1 MRSNRSIVCRRSAVR
16 VVASGCVALVLAAVF
31 SGGRASAAPVALLA
45 GQVQTPA
52 SSFSLD
58 FGAYG
63 GVSSALI
70 SQTDFALEIDA
81 DLGTARF
88 AQYQQSIAPLVLPG
102 GFSTGNIRVE
112 VVAGSSAG
120 TLDVLTGEFT
130 TSEQYAIHFDG
141 DLSAFNL
148 TSPVVLPSTSSGT
161 VTLTALTGGN
171 VIMAWTGSSVL
182 PNPFDLTNYI
192 PFSYTCSVTAAFAP
206 EPVTLLQ
213 LAMIPQV
220 VNLGLPAGIESSFLT
235 KLYTALDSVDAG
247 RNRSAASTL
256 NAFVNQI
263 EAQRGRKVSDADADG
278 LVSDAEATIAL
289 LRAHVSAGSQQAI
302 EIAPGKV
309 RSSR

>member
-1 MRSNRSIVCRRSAVR
+1 MRGNRSMTWRKSVIVAG
-16 VVASGCVALVLAAVF
+16 AKGCAALVLAGVL
-31 SGGRASAAPVALLA
+31 SGSRASADPIALLA
-45 GQVQTPA
+45 GQVPSPA

-58 FGAYG
+58 FGAFG

-70 SQTDFALEIDA
+70 SQTDFALEVDA
-81 DLGTARF
+81 DLGTAQF
-88 AQYQQSIAPLVLPG
+88 TQYQQSVAPLVLPG

-112 VVAGSSAG
+112 VVPGSSTG
-120 TLDVLTGEFT
+120 TLDVLSGEFT

-141 DLSAFNL
+141 DLGVFGL

-161 VTLTALTGGN
+161 VTLTAQTGGS
-171 VIMAWTGSSVL
+171 VIMAWTGTSQL
-182 PNPFDLTNYI
+182 PNPFDLTTYI

-213 LAMIPQV
+213 LAMIPQI
-220 VNLGLPAGIESSFLT
+220 VNLGFPAGIESSLLT
-235 KLYTALDSVDAG
+235 KLDTALDSVLAG

-278 LVSDAEATIAL
+278 LISDAEATIAL
-289 LRAHVSAGSQQAI
+289 LRADVTAALQQVI
-302 EIAPGKV
+302 EIAPGKGP
-309 RSSR
+309 SSR